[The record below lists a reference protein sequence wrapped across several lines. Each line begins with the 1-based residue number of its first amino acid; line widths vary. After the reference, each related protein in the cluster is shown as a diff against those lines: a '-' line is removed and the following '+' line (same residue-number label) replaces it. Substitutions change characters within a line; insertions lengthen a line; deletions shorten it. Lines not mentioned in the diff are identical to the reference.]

1 MSFYG
6 NRRKPSK
13 ADLAHQREMS
23 APPCGFRWTRVEE
36 ELGNGRTHVC
46 FHRKHDED
54 VRHLCACGE
63 SHE

>member
-23 APPCGFRWTRVEE
+23 APPCGKPVLRHQSDGVVYCNLRR
-36 ELGNGRTHVC
+36 GHVGPC
-46 FHRKHDED
+46 D
-54 VRHLCACGE
+54 
-63 SHE
+63 HE